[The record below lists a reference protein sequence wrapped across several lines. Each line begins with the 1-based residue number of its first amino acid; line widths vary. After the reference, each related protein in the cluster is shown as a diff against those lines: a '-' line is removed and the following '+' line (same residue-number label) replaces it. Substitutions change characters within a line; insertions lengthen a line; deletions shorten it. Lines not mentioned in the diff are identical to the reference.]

1 MTRSVALLLVPLPL
15 FACKGPALEKNSPP
29 EEPEAVAAAAAVDR
43 RPEAGR
49 IVSGKDLT
57 ELAREQNAKGKEPEP
72 PTRKGTATRIRR
84 KLTVKQTENGFVAKL
99 PSARNVPTPAYHE
112 GRILTGGF
120 GAYDMYAMDAH
131 TGSSEWGLRLS
142 DDGPTDPACR
152 DGICVFNTYSCTIF
166 AVEAATGKALW
177 SWYLGSP
184 QLATPVID
192 GDVVYTSYPGSNP
205 SSDARFVLGAF
216 DLKTGK
222 PSWRTWID
230 EEVNS
235 TPVVHEGHVY
245 VATTLG
251 TLYKLATKD
260 GSVAS
265 AQRNRIASPP
275 VLTTDGVFFG
285 HEEVPKDN
293 GMIQTS
299 ATLFPALETIA
310 AAAIERV
317 KPKPRPLVAQ
327 HRLITI
333 DNGMVVATN
342 RHSGRRLWQV
352 QPNDDAPADISA
364 PLIYAGKSILMATRN
379 GNVVRMEQDTG
390 AVSETFQLG
399 EGAIASQPIA
409 VDGWIYAGTVAGSLV
424 GFDTHERSLT
434 GWEMLGGTPD
444 RRGAVNPEGK

>member
-1 MTRSVALLLVPLPL
+1 MTRSAALLLVQLPL
-15 FACKGPALEKNSPP
+15 LACTEPVLTKTIPSDDLES
-29 EEPEAVAAAAAVDR
+29 VVSTIDR

-49 IVSGKDLT
+49 IVSGHDITDLSK
-57 ELAREQNAKGKEPEP
+57 EQNAKGKEPEP
-72 PTRKGTATRIRR
+72 PTRRGTASRITR
-84 KLTVKQTENGFVAKL
+84 KLSVKRTDDGFVAKL
-99 PSARNVPTPAYHE
+99 PNARTVPTPAYHE

-120 GAYDMYAMDAH
+120 GAYDMYAMDAR

-152 DGICVFNTYSCTIF
+152 EGICVFNTYSCTIF
-166 AVEAATGKALW
+166 AVEAATGKPLW

-192 GDVVYTSYPGSNP
+192 GGVVYTSYPGSNG
-205 SSDARFVLGAF
+205 SSEARYVLGAF

-230 EEVNS
+230 QEVNS
-235 TPVVHEGHVY
+235 TPVVHAGHVY
-245 VATTLG
+245 VATKLG
-251 TLYKLATKD
+251 TLYELAAKD
-260 GSVAS
+260 GAVIS

-275 VLTTDGVFFG
+275 VLTMDGVFFG
-285 HEEVPKDN
+285 HEEAPKEN
-293 GMIQTS
+293 RMIETS
-299 ATLFPALETIA
+299 AILIPALEVGA
-310 AAAIERV
+310 APPTEMV

-342 RHSGRRLWQV
+342 RHSGRRLWQA
-352 QPNDDAPADISA
+352 QPSGDAPADISA
-364 PLIYAGKSILMATRN
+364 PLIYAGKSILMATRS
-379 GNVVRMEQDTG
+379 GNVVRMEPDTG
-390 AVSETFQLG
+390 EVSETFHLG

-409 VDGWIYAGTVAGSLV
+409 VDGWIYAGTMAGSIV
-424 GFDTHERSLT
+424 GFDTHESSLT

-444 RRGAVNPEGK
+444 RRGAVNLEEK